1 MQSQSESQQVTLK
14 PLLVLAVPIMLGNFL
29 QMLFNIIDAYFL
41 GKLGK
46 EALAA
51 PSISFTIVIF
61 LIVFGFGLSMA
72 GTTLI
77 SQAKG
82 KGDQEKVDFYLGQTT
97 TVLLVVSILISVL
110 GIVFAPPLLRLMQVP
125 DAAFPYTLRYLRIV
139 LFGLPFMFMAFV
151 LQSCLQGIGDS
162 MTPLVLQAITV
173 GLNVGLDPLLIFGVG
188 PFPRMEVTG
197 AAVGTVISRG
207 IGSAIALAVFIRGR
221 RGMKLTLSNMIP
233 KKESMKLLL
242 KIGIPTSLGQGIS
255 ALGFTVLQGV
265 VNSLGTAV
273 IAAFGVGNRIIG
285 LFNMPAMGISRAAG
299 VLVGQNLG
307 AKNRDGAMKAARLS
321 LITILVFI
329 VPSMTFTFFF
339 GNHFVRFF
347 IDDPEVI
354 AYGVSMFR
362 LISPAVVFFALFT
375 VFMGAFQG
383 GGDTKPIMVLNILRL
398 WGFRVPL
405 AYALSILLGIGPSG
419 IWIAMVFSNVTT
431 AIIGFFLFQ
440 SKRWME
446 KLNPDMI

>member
-1 MQSQSESQQVTLK
+1 
-14 PLLVLAVPIMLGNFL
+14 MLGNFL
-29 QMLFNIIDAYFL
+29 QTLFNIVDAYFL

-46 EALAA
+46 EALSA
-51 PSISFTIVIF
+51 PSISFTIVMF
-61 LIVFGFGLSMA
+61 LIVFGFGLSLA

-82 KGDQEKVDFYLGQTT
+82 KGDQGKVDFYLGQTT
-97 TVLLVVSILISVL
+97 TVLLIGSVLISAAGV
-110 GIVFAPPLLRLMQVP
+110 IFAPQLLAMMQVP
-125 DAAFPYTLRYLRIV
+125 EAAFAYTLRYLRIV
-139 LFGLPFMFMAFV
+139 LAGLPFMFMAFV

-162 MTPLVLQAITV
+162 MTPLILQAATV
-173 GLNVGLDPLLIFGVG
+173 ALNIGLDPLLIFGIG

-197 AAVGTVISRG
+197 AAVGTVVSRG
-207 IGSAIALAVFIRGR
+207 IGSAAALVIFVRGR
-221 RGMKLTLSNMIP
+221 RGMKLTLANMVP
-233 KKESMKLLL
+233 RREPLKLLL

-307 AKNRDGAMKAARLS
+307 AKDREGALRAARLS
-321 LITILVFI
+321 IVSILVFI
-329 VPSMTFTFFF
+329 VPSMTFTFFY
-339 GNHFVRFF
+339 GSHLVRFF
-347 IDDPEVI
+347 IADPEVI
-354 AYGVSMFR
+354 SYGVAMFR

-398 WGFRVPL
+398 WVFRVPL
-405 AYALSILLGIGPSG
+405 AYVLTILLGIGPSG
-419 IWIAMVFSNVTT
+419 IWIAMVFSNVVT
-431 AIIGFFLFQ
+431 AVIGFVLFR

-446 KLNPDMI
+446 KLDPDMI

>member
-1 MQSQSESQQVTLK
+1 MHRTETHQVTLK
-14 PLLVLAVPIMLGNFL
+14 SLLVLAVPIMLGNFL
-29 QMLFNIIDAYFL
+29 QMLFNIVDAYFL

-46 EALAA
+46 VALSA
-51 PSISFTIVIF
+51 PSISFTIVVF
-61 LIVFGFGLSMA
+61 LVIFGFGFSMA

-82 KGDQEKVDFYLGQTT
+82 KGDQKKVDFYLGQTT
-97 TVLLVVSILISVL
+97 TVLLLGSILIAVL
-110 GIVFAPPLLRLMQVP
+110 GVVFAPPLLRLLQVP
-125 DAAFPYTLRYLRIV
+125 EEAFAYTQRYLRIV
-139 LFGLPFMFMAFV
+139 LAGLPFMFMAFV

-233 KKESMKLLL
+233 RRDSMKLLL

-307 AKNRDGAMKAARLS
+307 AKDRNGALRAARLS
-321 LITILVFI
+321 IASILAFI
-329 VPSMTFTFFF
+329 VPSMTFTFFL

-354 AYGVSMFR
+354 AYGVAMFR

-405 AYALSILLGIGPSG
+405 AYALSILVGIGPSG
-419 IWIAMVFSNVTT
+419 IWIAMVFSNVAT
-431 AIIGFFLFQ
+431 AIIGFVLFQ

-446 KLNPDMI
+446 KLDPDMI